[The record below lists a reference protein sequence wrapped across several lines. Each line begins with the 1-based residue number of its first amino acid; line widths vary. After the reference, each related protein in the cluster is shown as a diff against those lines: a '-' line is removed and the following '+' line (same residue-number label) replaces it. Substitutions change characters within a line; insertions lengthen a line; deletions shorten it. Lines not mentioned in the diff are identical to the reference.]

1 MARLLLIA
9 IFAVGW
15 TSQRTQDAAPT
26 TERGGV
32 RPPHAATTPGPAT
45 PVADHGIPARPG
57 RGARRLRRCT
67 CSSMLDTDCIYYC
80 HMDIIW
86 VNTAVRT
93 VPYGVGSRTRG
104 RRRVGRAC
112 ISSEAG
118 PGRGQRNR
126 CPPHRCRCS
135 LSDDQHCGDFCRMTG
150 ARP

>member
-1 MARLLLIA
+1 MAGLLLIA

-15 TSQRTQDAAPT
+15 TSQRTHD
-26 TERGGV
+26 
-32 RPPHAATTPGPAT
+32 AT
-45 PVADHGIPARPG
+45 PPLSEEVSGHPMLPPRPAPPLPLPITVPARPG

-67 CSSMLDTDCIYYC
+67 CSSMLDTECIYYC

-112 ISSEAG
+112 ASSEAG

-126 CPPHRCRCS
+126 CPPHRCSCS
-135 LSDDQHCGDFCRMTG
+135 LSDDQHCGDFCRMT
-150 ARP
+150 